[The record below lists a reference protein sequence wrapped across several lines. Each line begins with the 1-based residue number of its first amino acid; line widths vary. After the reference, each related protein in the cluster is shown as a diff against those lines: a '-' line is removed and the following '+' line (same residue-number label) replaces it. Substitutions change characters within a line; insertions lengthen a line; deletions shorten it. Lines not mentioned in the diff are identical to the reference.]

1 MVTTFIHKV
10 GEADDA
16 TGPIRTR
23 VTTKAS
29 NLTTLRGA
37 IVALGTGTAV
47 IANATTPG
55 PFGVVKHSVL
65 DTEGKTKVEI
75 YWNTKATIY
84 VKTGAACKRLAY
96 AKINGTNKP
105 IPWVNGTDLDFT
117 LLFGQY
123 VQDGATQYDGETD
136 LVDSIDNGIG
146 GFIMGMQ

>member
-1 MVTTFIHKV
+1 MVTTFQHKA

-23 VTTKAS
+23 KTTKDS
-29 NLTTLRGA
+29 GLELIRGD

-47 IANATTPG
+47 KATNTTPG
-55 PFGVVKHSVL
+55 PFGVVKHTVL
-65 DTEGKTKVEI
+65 AAEAKTKVEI

-84 VKTGAACKRLAY
+84 VKSGAANKRLAY
-96 AKINGTNKP
+96 SKIASTNKP
-105 IPWVNGTDLDFT
+105 IPWVYGTDLDFT

-123 VQDGATQYDGETD
+123 VQHGATQYDGETD
-136 LVDSIDNGIG
+136 LPDTADNDIA